1 MKRNKQIWILLS
13 LMSLLLVACNNDIIY
28 DKQKEI
34 SNTEWNFDDV
44 KKFNINIEDTLE
56 YVDFYIIIRNTI
68 DYKYANL
75 FLFLTTMTPNND
87 VSHDTLQF
95 LLADMEGKWLGDG
108 TGNFRENVFL
118 FQHGIQFSQKGTYSF
133 EFTQAMR
140 DTNLI
145 GVSDIGIRI
154 EKAQE

>member
-1 MKRNKQIWILLS
+1 MLLS
-13 LMSLLLVACNNDIIY
+13 VMSLLLMACNNDVIY

-34 SNTEWNFDDV
+34 SNAEWKIDDV
-44 KKFNINIEDTLE
+44 KKFNVNIEDTIE

-68 DYKYANL
+68 DYQYSNL
-75 FLFLTTMTPNND
+75 FLFLTTMTPNNEI
-87 VSHDTLQF
+87 SHDTLQF
-95 LLADMEGKWLGDG
+95 LLANIDGKWLGDG
-108 TGNFRENVFL
+108 SGNFRENVFL
-118 FQHGIQFSQKGTYSF
+118 FQHGIKFSQKGTYSF

-140 DTNLI
+140 DSCLT